1 MEAINKMWKK
11 ACSQNFNLQMYFN
24 YDPRESGKSVNESL
38 NFTSYFRGN
47 IEGKSLFEPYSFPSK

>member
-1 MEAINKMWKK
+1 MWKK

-38 NFTSYFRGN
+38 NFTSYFRGD